1 MQIEIAVFLLGDICF
16 VKVLNF
22 MLFSCCCKL
31 ITNME
36 TGKMNQNAIKD
47 QSMCTTSSEDMAEV
61 KVFDYRAMIVDFIA
75 GANAGTA
82 CVFAGQPFDTVKVK
96 MQVFPNLYKSA
107 FECFKRTLK
116 EERFRGLY
124 AGTGPALITQVAE
137 NSILFLCYG
146 RCQTVI
152 QTIFQV
158 PHVDELTIFQNA
170 CAGSIAAFITSFAL
184 CPTELI
190 KCKLQAQHQLRQIG
204 GDHGKKPL

>member
-1 MQIEIAVFLLGDICF
+1 VTILFSITIFISAPSTYSQTSDMETDKKNIREIKNQISGTGEDMAD
-16 VKVLNF
+16 VKVL
-22 MLFSCCCKL
+22 
-31 ITNME
+31 
-36 TGKMNQNAIKD
+36 
-47 QSMCTTSSEDMAEV
+47 
-61 KVFDYRAMIVDFIA
+61 DYRAMIVDFIA

-124 AGTGPALITQVAE
+124 AGTAPALVTQVAE

-152 QTIFQV
+152 QSIFQV
-158 PHVDELTIFQNA
+158 PHVDELSIFQNA
-170 CAGSIAAFITSFAL
+170 CAGSVAAFITSFAL

-190 KCKLQAQHQLRQIG
+190 KCKLQAQHQFRQIS
-204 GDHGKKPL
+204 GDHGKKPM

>member
-1 MQIEIAVFLLGDICF
+1 MESGKVDRRDNIEYQNTTVNEDMSD
-16 VKVLNF
+16 VKVL
-22 MLFSCCCKL
+22 
-31 ITNME
+31 
-36 TGKMNQNAIKD
+36 
-47 QSMCTTSSEDMAEV
+47 
-61 KVFDYRAMIVDFIA
+61 DYRAMIVDFIA

-96 MQVFPNLYKSA
+96 MQVFPDLYRNA
-107 FECFKRTLK
+107 WDCFKRTLK

-124 AGTGPALITQVAE
+124 AGTGPALVTQVAE

-152 QTIFQV
+152 QSIFQV
-158 PHVDELTIFQNA
+158 PHVDELSIFQNA

-190 KCKLQAQHQLRQIG
+190 KCKLQAQHQLRQMG
-204 GDHGKKPL
+204 GNNVEKPL